1 VQQYR
6 ELKDQQAGRMAQ
18 SLQKLEKIKE
28 FRKQMKVLA
37 DEARERAEFHK
48 QLVDEYER
56 VPKDVQRSQYTD
68 RIMEIVKNVKKQNLE
83 IERVRPVY
91 PELHVHPCEHFVT
104 RAGGFRVRCFSQ
116 VLQDT
121 RTLQKEI
128 SGLLAQLGRIYA
140 ATDELV
146 YKVRRL
152 AWSWICVGIL
162 FLSYYC
168 LSLINAPGP

>member
-1 VQQYR
+1 MQQYR

-83 IERVRPVY
+83 IERVREAY
-91 PELHVHPCEHFVT
+91 PPSHRRPHEAFVT
-104 RAGGFRVRCFSQ
+104 RADGFHVRWRSQ

-121 RTLQKEI
+121 RSLQKEI

-146 YKVRRL
+146 YKVRRR
-152 AWSWICVGIL
+152 AWRWTCVRPP
-162 FLSYYC
+162 S
-168 LSLINAPGP
+168 LSLSL